1 MAVDLRGHGDNAGLG
16 EPFGLPDLADD
27 LWETVDRAGAPR
39 ADVLWGHSLG
49 ALVALEA
56 VRRRPDGAARLV
68 LEDPPGPESTDARE
82 VADGVQR
89 DVAAAREDLAGFLA
103 GERRSHPDWADGD
116 LDARADVA
124 RCDVGAVTAALE
136 RGLLPD
142 LVALLAATP
151 VPALLV
157 LGNPERGSM
166 VSGSER
172 ARVRATLPPH
182 DVVEFD
188 AGHCVHRERFEDY
201 LATTTAWLA
210 RT

>member
-1 MAVDLRGHGDNAGLG
+1 M
-16 EPFGLPDLADD
+16 
-27 LWETVDRAGAPR
+27 T
-39 ADVLWGHSLG
+39 
-49 ALVALEA
+49 
-56 VRRRPDGAARLV
+56 
-68 LEDPPGPESTDARE
+68 
-82 VADGVQR
+82 
-89 DVAAAREDLAGFLA
+89 
-103 GERRSHPDWADGD
+103 
-116 LDARADVA
+116 
-124 RCDVGAVTAALE
+124 AVTAALG